1 MKTMMLKATNNGE
14 GKQTF
19 KPLLNIGQH
28 KTEAATALQ
37 AEILNAYAQLS
48 RTWFAHAQSQAALW
62 AEFWKKAALSRSLS
76 EIVEAHRQCVQG
88 QMQLTTK
95 DTQNLI
101 HQYKGHT
108 TDLHTRQK

>member
-1 MKTMMLKATNNGE
+1 MMLKATNNRE
-14 GKQTF
+14 VKQTS

-62 AEFWKKAALSRSLS
+62 AEFWTKAALSRSFS
-76 EIVEAHRQCVQG
+76 EIVEAHRQCV
-88 QMQLTTK
+88 QLTTK